1 VVVSKARRWLV
12 AAALLAV
19 GLPLLAGAGFGLTLA
34 VCMMIQPM
42 RRGASLAPCWAG
54 GFIAI
59 CVALWFLVRWC
70 VRAGGWRAL
79 SLGGGAVVL
88 VAAAALAVG
97 SLEQSMQPSD
107 SMAGLGMDLLAFG
120 LGLLVLVALMMG
132 AIVSLIGC
140 ARQAAPTGE
149 EPTDDV
155 G

>member
-1 VVVSKARRWLV
+1 
-12 AAALLAV
+12 
-19 GLPLLAGAGFGLTLA
+19 
-34 VCMMIQPM
+34 M
-42 RRGASLAPCWAG
+42 
-54 GFIAI
+54 
-59 CVALWFLVRWC
+59 
-70 VRAGGWRAL
+70 
-79 SLGGGAVVL
+79 L
-88 VAAAALAVG
+88 VAAAAVAVG

>member
-1 VVVSKARRWLV
+1 VVVAKARRWLV

-34 VCMMIQPM
+34 VCMMIQTM
-42 RRGASLAPCWAG
+42 RRGVSLAPCWAG

-59 CVALWFLVRWC
+59 CVALWLLVRWC

-88 VAAAALAVG
+88 VAAAAWEVG
-97 SLEQSMQPSD
+97 SLEQSMQSSD
-107 SMAGLGMDLLAFG
+107 SMAGLAMGLLAFG

>member
-1 VVVSKARRWLV
+1 MVVAKARRWLV

-19 GLPLLAGAGFGLTLA
+19 GLPLLAVAGFGLTSA

-79 SLGGGAVVL
+79 ALGGGAVVL
-88 VAAAALAVG
+88 VAAAAWEVA
-97 SLEQSMQPSD
+97 SLEQSMHPSD
-107 SMAGLGMDLLAFG
+107 SMAGLGMGLLAFG

-132 AIVSLIGC
+132 AIVSRIDS